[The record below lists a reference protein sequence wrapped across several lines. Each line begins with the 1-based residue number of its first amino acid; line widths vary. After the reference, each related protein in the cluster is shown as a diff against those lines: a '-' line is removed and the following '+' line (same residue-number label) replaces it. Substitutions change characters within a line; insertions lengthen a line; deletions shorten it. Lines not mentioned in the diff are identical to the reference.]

1 MQDFIH
7 QANHYGQAKRPFF
20 FLIDFEQKKP
30 LIFPLEQ
37 AHASGLFFE
46 FFCKSNLEKPV
57 KKPTKAFEL
66 SANPIPFSEYQ
77 TGFELVKK
85 EIQAGNSYL
94 LNLSYPTA
102 IETNY
107 SLAE

>member
-1 MQDFIH
+1 MIQPISAIVFSMQDFIH

-46 FFCKSNLEKPV
+46 FFLQIESR
-57 KKPTKAFEL
+57 KA
-66 SANPIPFSEYQ
+66 
-77 TGFELVKK
+77 G
-85 EIQAGNSYL
+85 
-94 LNLSYPTA
+94 
-102 IETNY
+102 
-107 SLAE
+107 